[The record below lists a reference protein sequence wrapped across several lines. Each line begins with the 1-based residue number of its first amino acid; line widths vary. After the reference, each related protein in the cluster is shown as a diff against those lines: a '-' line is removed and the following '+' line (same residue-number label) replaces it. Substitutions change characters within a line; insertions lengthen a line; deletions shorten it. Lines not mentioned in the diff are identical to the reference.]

1 VPLDQLSAALDAF
14 GAFSTPLGWGAIA
27 LFLAGGVLEYRDRE
41 YARPVVVLAW
51 VVFGVF
57 WLSLIHHFFVTQRS
71 VVEGVGSV
79 LAVPLSIY
87 LGVLLARGR
96 DSLFVLSRAVSI
108 MGVVYL
114 SVVAIPAVQKPLI
127 EMVTRHTELVMTV
140 LGFDPTV
147 ASGTTI
153 TYPDGSTVDIA
164 LKEHP
169 YRSTFVYDT
178 TGVAHMDTPRLT
190 YTIVMACTGIGSM
203 AIFVGLIA
211 AVDAPLER
219 QLRAF
224 AVSVP
229 VIYVLNIAR
238 NVFIGLTFG
247 HQMTHVAPEFVMS
260 LFALDQPWM
269 VSYIISD
276 RILAQ
281 GLSVV
286 ALVVITWLVVRE
298 LPEVLSIIEDVL
310 YVLTR
315 NEYDLQDALG
325 FHPPETDADP
335 DPVYSASSETPAS
348 VPSASRSIGCTSP
361 GTTSRCNGSP
371 KEPSRN

>member
-1 VPLDQLSAALDAF
+1 VPLDQLLAGLEAF
-14 GAFSTPLGWGAIA
+14 GAVSTPLGWGVIA
-27 LFLAGGVLEYRDRE
+27 LFLVGGALEYRDRE

-57 WLSLIHHFFVTQRS
+57 WLSLVHHFFVTQRS

-79 LAVPLSIY
+79 IAVPLSVY

-108 MGVVYL
+108 MGVVYF
-114 SVVAIPAVQKPLI
+114 SVVAVPSVQRFLI
-127 EMVTRHTELVMTV
+127 EMVTHHTEFVMQL
-140 LGFDPTV
+140 LGFEPDIV
-147 ASGTTI
+147 SGTTL
-153 TYPDGSTVDIA
+153 TLSDGSVINIA
-164 LKEHP
+164 AKDNP

-178 TGVAHMDTPRLT
+178 SDISYMDTAVLT
-190 YTIVMACTGIGSM
+190 YTIVTACTGIGSM

-211 AVDAPLER
+211 AVDAPMER
-219 QLRAF
+219 KLRAF
-224 AVSVP
+224 AVSIP
-229 VIYVLNIAR
+229 VIYFLNIVR

-247 HQMTHVAPEFVMS
+247 HQMTNFAPELVMS
-260 LFALDQPWM
+260 LFALENQWR

-276 RILAQ
+276 RIIAQ

-298 LPEVLSIIEDVL
+298 LPEVLAIIEDVL

-325 FHPPETDADP
+325 FHPPETEAEP
-335 DPVYSASSETPAS
+335 EPA
-348 VPSASRSIGCTSP
+348 
-361 GTTSRCNGSP
+361 
-371 KEPSRN
+371 

>member
-1 VPLDQLSAALDAF
+1 MPLDQVWAGLEAF

-27 LFLAGGVLEYRDRE
+27 LFLAGGVLEYYDRE
-41 YARPVVVLAW
+41 YARPVVVSAW

-57 WLSLIHHFFVTQRS
+57 WLSLVHHFFVTQRS

-79 LAVPLSIY
+79 IAVPLSIY
-87 LGVLLARGR
+87 LGVLLARKR

-108 MGVVYL
+108 MGIVYF
-114 SVVAIPAVQKPLI
+114 SVVAIPAIQQPLI
-127 EMVTRHTELVMTV
+127 EMVTRQTEFLMTL

-147 ASGTTI
+147 VSGTTI
-153 TYPDGSTVDIA
+153 TYPDGSTVNIVA
-164 LKEHP
+164 KEHP

-178 TGVAHMDTPRLT
+178 TDIAHADTPRLT

-203 AIFVGLIA
+203 AIFIGLIA
-211 AVDAPLER
+211 AVDAPMER
-219 QLRAF
+219 KLRAF
-224 AVSVP
+224 AVSIP
-229 VIYVLNIAR
+229 VIYVLNLFR

-247 HQMTHVAPEFVMS
+247 HQMTHFAPDLVMS
-260 LFALDQPWM
+260 VFSLENAWM

-298 LPEVLSIIEDVL
+298 LPEVLTIIEDVL

-325 FHPPETDADP
+325 FHPPEPETE
-335 DPVYSASSETPAS
+335 SEPA
-348 VPSASRSIGCTSP
+348 
-361 GTTSRCNGSP
+361 
-371 KEPSRN
+371 